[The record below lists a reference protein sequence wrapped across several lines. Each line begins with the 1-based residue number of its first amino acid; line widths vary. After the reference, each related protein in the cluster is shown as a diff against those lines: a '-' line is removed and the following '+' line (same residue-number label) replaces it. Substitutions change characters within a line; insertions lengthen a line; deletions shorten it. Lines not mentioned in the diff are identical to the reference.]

1 METRL
6 YEGRTVLISSL
17 TKRILVGYGKI
28 SNIPDG
34 NKLVKPFELIL
45 NILVI
50 PNDK

>member
-1 METRL
+1 METRFIR
-6 YEGRTVLISSL
+6 GRTVLISSL
-17 TKRILVGYGKI
+17 TRNLRWDTEKSRIFP
-28 SNIPDG
+28 NE